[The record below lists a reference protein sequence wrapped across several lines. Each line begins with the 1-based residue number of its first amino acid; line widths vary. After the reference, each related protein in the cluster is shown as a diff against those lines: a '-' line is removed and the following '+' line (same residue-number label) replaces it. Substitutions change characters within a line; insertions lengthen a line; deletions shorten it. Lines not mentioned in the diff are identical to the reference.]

1 MNINYQEKIPN
12 NVDLAHDRR
21 LQRALE
27 HWQPHFI
34 DWWKDLG
41 PEGFMNS
48 DVYLRTAVS
57 VDAKGWAQFGKV
69 KMPDYRWG
77 IFLADRDPERKI
89 GFGDKMGE
97 AAWQEVPG
105 EFRAPLRNLR

>member
-1 MNINYQEKIPN
+1 MSINYQEKIPN

-57 VDAKGWAQFGKV
+57 VDAKGWAHFGKV
-69 KMPDYRWG
+69 KMPEHVIEG
-77 IFLADRDPERKI
+77 IDNFPKALI
-89 GFGDKMGE
+89 TLMTGGHMGKLLLT
-97 AAWQEVPG
+97 P
-105 EFRAPLRNLR
+105 